1 MSQKTKTKATGSVF
15 ELTGTPPM
23 GQVIPLALQHVVA
36 MIVGCV
42 TPAIIAGNAG
52 NLSGGDKVLLIQ
64 SSLVMAGIATLI
76 QLYPIGKKWFRISSG
91 LPVILGASFSYL
103 ALLSTIAEQF
113 SIATIMGA
121 QLCGGIAA
129 VIVGIFIKKLRKF
142 FPPLVAG
149 TVVFTIGLSLY
160 PTAINYMAGGASN
173 VDASKLITPALL
185 YGSWQNWTVALIV
198 LIVVVCLNHFGKGI
212 FKLAS
217 ILFGIIVGYIVAL
230 CFGMVDFTKIATAGW
245 FQLPEPMHFG
255 IEFQASPIVSMVILF
270 IVNAVQAV
278 GDFSATT
285 MGGLDREP
293 TDDELSGGIIGSG
306 ISSLISCVMGGLP
319 CATYSQNVGIVATTK
334 VVNRVIFATA
344 AVLILVAGF
353 IPKFSGLLTTIPQC
367 VLGGA
372 TISVFASI
380 TMTGIKLI
388 TTEEMNYRNTS
399 IVGLAVAIGMG
410 VTLVP
415 ESLAMFPDWVSLVF
429 GKSAVVLATIITIV
443 LNIIIPRPKQLK
455 K

>member
-1 MSQKTKTKATGSVF
+1 
-15 ELTGTPPM
+15 
-23 GQVIPLALQHVVA
+23 
-36 MIVGCV
+36 
-42 TPAIIAGNAG
+42 
-52 NLSGGDKVLLIQ
+52 
-64 SSLVMAGIATLI
+64 
-76 QLYPIGKKWFRISSG
+76 R
-91 LPVILGASFSYL
+91 
-103 ALLSTIAEQF
+103 
-113 SIATIMGA
+113 
-121 QLCGGIAA
+121 
-129 VIVGIFIKKLRKF
+129 F

-160 PTAINYMAGGASN
+160 PTAINYMAGGTGSE
-173 VDASKLITPALL
+173 T
-185 YGSWQNWTVALIV
+185 YGHWQNWLVAIITL
-198 LIVVVCLNHFGKGI
+198 VVVTALNHFGKGI

-230 CFGMVDFTKIATAGW
+230 CFGMVDFAKVASAGW
-245 FQLPEPMHFG
+245 FQVPEPLHFG
-255 IEFQASPIVSMVILF
+255 IAFDPSPIVSMVILF

-306 ISSLISCVMGGLP
+306 LSSLVSSVMGGLP

-334 VVNRVIFATA
+334 VVNRVVFSIA
-344 AVLILVAGF
+344 AILILVAGL
-353 IPKFSGLLTTIPQC
+353 IPKFSGILTTIPQC

-399 IVGLAVAIGMG
+399 IVGLAVAVGMG
-410 VTLVP
+410 VTSAP
-415 ESLAMFPDWVSLVF
+415 ESLAMFPDWVTLVF
-429 GKSAVVLATIITIV
+429 GKS
-443 LNIIIPRPKQLK
+443 
-455 K
+455 

>member
-1 MSQKTKTKATGSVF
+1 MPMSKQTKSKTTGSVF

-23 GQVIPLALQHVVA
+23 GQAVPLALQHVVA

-52 NLSGGDKVLLIQ
+52 DLSSGDRVLLIQ
-64 SSLVMAGIATLI
+64 SSLLIAGIATLL
-76 QLYPIGKKWFRISSG
+76 QLYPIGNKWFRISSG

-103 ALLSTIAEQF
+103 ALLQTIAEEF

-129 VIVGIFIKKLRKF
+129 IIVGIFIKKLRRF

-160 PTAINYMAGGASN
+160 PTAINYMAGGSG
-173 VDASKLITPALL
+173 SET
-185 YGSWQNWTVALIV
+185 YGHWQNWFVAIITLVIVTV
-198 LIVVVCLNHFGKGI
+198 LNHFGKGI

-217 ILFGIIVGYIVAL
+217 ILFGIIIGYIVAL
-230 CFGMVDFTKIATAGW
+230 CFGMVDFTKVASAGW
-245 FQLPEPMHFG
+245 FQIPEPLHFG
-255 IEFQASPIVSMVILF
+255 IQFDPSPIVSMVILF

-293 TDDELSGGIIGSG
+293 TDDELSGGIVGSG
-306 ISSLISCVMGGLP
+306 LSSLVSSVIGGLP

-334 VVNRVIFATA
+334 VVNRVVFAMA
-344 AVLILVAGF
+344 AVLILIAGL
-353 IPKFSGLLTTIPQC
+353 IPKFSGILTTIPQC

-399 IVGLAVAIGMG
+399 IVGLAVAVGMG

-415 ESLAMFPDWVSLVF
+415 QSLAMFPDWVTLVF
-429 GKSAVVLATIITIV
+429 GKSAVVLATIIAIA
-443 LNIIIPRPKQLK
+443 LNLIIPKPKEAK
-455 K
+455 KR